1 MPNSWDVART
11 EADVRKNV
19 QNVEFVETNFRGGF
33 MTENRRIAL
42 VSGGNR
48 GIGLEVVRQLAEK
61 GITTIVG
68 SRDEEQGR
76 AAAEGLPDNVVVRQ
90 LDVADEKSVDR
101 LATSIEEEF
110 GRLDILVNNAG
121 ITNDRG
127 QHGVNADLDRVREAL
142 EANLFGA
149 WRLCEACIPLMQRH
163 HYGRIVNISSGMGA
177 LNEMGGGSPGY
188 RLSKAGLNV
197 LTRILASEL
206 RGSGILVNSVC
217 PGWVRTDM
225 GGSGATRSVEEGADT
240 PIWAA
245 TLPNNGPTGGFF
257 RDRRPIPW

>member
-1 MPNSWDVART
+1 ML
-11 EADVRKNV
+11 KNV
-19 QNVEFVETNFRGGF
+19 VFVETNFGGGF
-33 MTENRRIAL
+33 MAENRRIAL

-48 GIGLEVVRQLAEK
+48 GIGLEIVRQLADK
-61 GITTIVG
+61 GITAILG

-90 LDVADEKSVDR
+90 LDVADEKSVER

-110 GRLDILVNNAG
+110 ERLDILVNNAG
-121 ITNDRG
+121 IANDRG
-127 QHGVNADLDRVREAL
+127 QRGMDADLDRVREAL

-149 WRLCEACIPLMQRH
+149 WRLCEAFIPLMQRH
-163 HYGRIVNISSGMGA
+163 RYGRIVNISSGMGA
-177 LNEMGGGSPGY
+177 LNDMGGGSPGY
-188 RLSKAGLNV
+188 RVSKAGLNV

-240 PIWAA
+240 PVWAA